1 MKIDR
6 IEIENLGPIRNLATD
21 LNGHSFWVL
30 GTNDK
35 GKTTLVQG
43 LCRILTDTM
52 PNDIVTEGADAGMLR
67 LVMNDG
73 MIIKWT
79 QARDKETKLLKD
91 AKVIIETPDEGK
103 KVATKKLMRNLFGQ
117 NFEITEYLNADAGT
131 KKKMIASF
139 FNVDFSEIN
148 QKIKAAEEVRKLAN
162 SKLKDAETLKVF
174 VDTKWLN
181 KEPLDPAEI
190 MKSIETAQA
199 DNVQIDEM
207 IQAKELLKQTMEVN
221 INSIAHE
228 QSVIEQAEKTIAR
241 SRQIIVELEAK
252 NVGHE
257 GAILLATQNINNTPR
272 ADSLIS
278 ELKEQLSTVNEH
290 NNKINAAKSAQK
302 TYEAYESARDKA
314 EKADAEVIAKRQ
326 EKQDLMKSNSIP
338 VAGLEYTADG
348 ELLYNG
354 LTIESLSKS
363 RQTILAAQISMSGQK
378 IPVIGFDA
386 SPLDHKN
393 AQEFLD
399 WCLEQNIQVGLERP
413 LWAVDED
420 LRIEI
425 IEKGEQ
431 E

>member
-52 PNDIVTEGADAGMLR
+52 PNDIVSEGADAGMLR
-67 LVMNDG
+67 YVMDDG
-73 MIIKWT
+73 MVIKWT
-79 QARDKETKLLKD
+79 QARDKETGVLKD
-91 AKVIIETPDEGK
+91 AKVVIETPDEGK
-103 KVATKKLMRNLFGQ
+103 KIATKKLMKNLFGQ
-117 NFEITEYLNADAGT
+117 NFEITEYLNADTGT
-131 KKKMIASF
+131 KKKMIAGF
-139 FNVDFSEIN
+139 FNVDFSEVDK
-148 QKIKAAEEVRKLAN
+148 KIAEAEQARKIAN
-162 SKLKDAETLKVF
+162 SKFKDAETLKVF
-174 VDTKWLN
+174 VDTKWL
-181 KEPLDPAEI
+181 KETPLDPAEI

-199 DNVQIDEM
+199 DNKAIDEM
-207 IQAKELLKQTMEVN
+207 IQAKELLQQTMRVN
-221 INSIAHE
+221 IDSISHE
-228 QSVIEQAEKTIAR
+228 ESIIKQAQETIER
-241 SRQIIVELEAK
+241 SRQIIVELQAK

-278 ELKEQLSTVNEH
+278 ELKTQLSTVNEH
-290 NNKINAAKSAQK
+290 NNKINAAQSAQK
-302 TYEAYESARDKA
+302 SYEAYESAREKA
-314 EKADAEVIAKRQ
+314 EKAETEVVLRRK
-326 EKQDLMKSNSIP
+326 EKQDLMKSHSIP
-338 VAGLEYTADG
+338 VAGLEYTSDG

-399 WCLEQNIQVGLERP
+399 WCIEQNIQVGLERP

-425 IEKGEQ
+425 IEKGE
-431 E
+431 EE